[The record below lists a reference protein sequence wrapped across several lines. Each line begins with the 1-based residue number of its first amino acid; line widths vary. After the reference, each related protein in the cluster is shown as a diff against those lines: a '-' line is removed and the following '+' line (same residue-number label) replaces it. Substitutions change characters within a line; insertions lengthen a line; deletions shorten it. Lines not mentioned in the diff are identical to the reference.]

1 MHGESLYC
9 KVDNDKGKQKI
20 KSEEKTFQNS
30 GLPYEAWSQREPQDL
45 HGHNRH
51 QASGRK
57 GFFSYIIVIF
67 DSGEKLSLRRP
78 FIISGKV

>member
-1 MHGESLYC
+1 MQGRQRQSEI
-9 KVDNDKGKQKI
+9 KDKIRRKN
-20 KSEEKTFQNS
+20 FQNS